1 MACVMKLLGDYL
13 IMSGKIIR
21 YMYLLVAY
29 FHFLRSA
36 LFVGTS
42 NHQVYALDSLVQ
54 EGSLEYEVKCVFVEP
69 TRSFYSEIKEI
80 HC

>member
-1 MACVMKLLGDYL
+1 MENHKVHVFISCLKFV
-13 IMSGKIIR
+13 
-21 YMYLLVAY
+21 

-69 TRSFYSEIKEI
+69 TRSFHSEIKEI